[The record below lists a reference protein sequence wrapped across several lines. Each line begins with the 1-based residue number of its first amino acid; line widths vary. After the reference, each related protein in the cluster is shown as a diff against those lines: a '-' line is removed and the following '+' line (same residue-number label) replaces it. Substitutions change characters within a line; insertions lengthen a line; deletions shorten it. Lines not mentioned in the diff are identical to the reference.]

1 MASIRT
7 FLTSSLQGKFITLF
21 GSQALLLLVVF
32 TLGLTG
38 LSRLKMGQV
47 ELGSNLPK
55 AAVAARVLHDSDV
68 LRVIHVSLLGG
79 GRSPDYVDKRLKR

>member
-38 LSRLKMGQV
+38 LSRL
-47 ELGSNLPK
+47 
-55 AAVAARVLHDSDV
+55 
-68 LRVIHVSLLGG
+68 
-79 GRSPDYVDKRLKR
+79 